1 MDGVRILGVAR
12 VGRSACGPRAMNA
25 DLRAVAI
32 GLLLFATACA
42 AWAQMPGGNDPRR
55 GGPGSPGAR
64 PPGAPAAAE
73 RVAAPNLEELVQM
86 RLGQLEEDLILKPD
100 QRALWNAYRERVLR
114 LLEDTRREARML
126 TASSVDAPAPK
137 RLDAL
142 GDAARNRLA
151 AVEDIVDA
159 GKAFYA
165 SLTPAQQAVADRR
178 LALPLATLTGSDTG
192 AAVPRRA
199 PPGSAG
205 GEPAAPAAAGTRP

>member
-1 MDGVRILGVAR
+1 MGVF
-12 VGRSACGPRAMNA
+12 
-25 DLRAVAI
+25 RAVALPV
-32 GLLLFATACA
+32 LLLAAAFAAV
-42 AWAQMPGGNDPRR
+42 AQTPGGSDPRR
-55 GGPGSPGAR
+55 GGPSAGGTR
-64 PPGAPAAAE
+64 PPTAPAPAE

-86 RLGQLEEDLILKPD
+86 RLSQLEEDLILRPE
-100 QRALWNAYRERVLR
+100 QRVLWNAYRERVLR
-114 LLEDTRREARML
+114 LLEDTRREARTL
-126 TASSVDAPAPK
+126 TASSVDATAPK

-165 SLTPAQQAVADRR
+165 SLTPAQQAIADRR

-199 PPGSAG
+199 PAG
-205 GEPAAPAAAGTRP
+205 GAGAEPPAPGVPGTRP